1 MMTPLDRLK
10 LARDDFDQ
18 QEKLYN
24 TLALGQRFY
33 VGIVALLGGWSF
45 SLLKIEALDSRWD
58 TIFLIAATAV
68 FWAVLVAALYHLFQ
82 LFRGDHW
89 TIPRTLDHYL
99 KWEKDRLGPLQS
111 GDFNIGDKTPAE
123 FAEDAMLE
131 QMTGAYADT
140 ACVNRAANLKRQTRV
155 TKVGKVLLL
164 AVLGLGLQGVAR
176 IIYEQRHGKQSEQ
189 PAETAAT
196 APSGPGA
203 GRHD

>member
-33 VGIVALLGGWSF
+33 VGVVALLGGWSL
-45 SLLKIEALDSRWD
+45 SLVKIEALDSRRD
-58 TIFLIAATAV
+58 TVSLIGATAV
-68 FWAVLVAALYHLFQ
+68 FWVVLCVALYHLFQ

-99 KWEKDRLGPLQS
+99 KWEQDQLKPLMS
-111 GDFNIGDKTPAE
+111 GDYEIGGKTPAE
-123 FAEDAMLE
+123 YAEDEMLKE
-131 QMTGAYADT
+131 MMGAYADA
-140 ACVNRAANLKRQTRV
+140 ACVNRAANLKRQKRV

-164 AVLGLGLQGVAR
+164 TVLALGIQGVAR
-176 IIYEQRHGKQSEQ
+176 IIYEQRHGKQSGQ
-189 PAETAAT
+189 PAQATAAP
-196 APSGPGA
+196 ASPGA